1 MKKKLTLTE
10 DHIKLIKNIKFETF
24 ELGDLYDI
32 SPLVDAINEIE
43 NSNENMRKFG
53 KLRDY
58 LNRAQEHLEVLSDK
72 KECHAWGIN
81 QWNLFGG
88 TYVMEDVAMI
98 LGHYGDF
105 VPGTEE
111 SPLGKQYPKELED
124 YWWGLYL
131 YIVENLVLIISLI
144 FNYMDKGGITAG
156 DYQVNTD
163 GMVWEKIDNSSKE
176 EKLKRANSDF
186 EYYMNKMKEILKEF
200 PELKKRLKSK

>member
-32 SPLVDAINEIE
+32 SPIVDAINDIE
-43 NSNENMRKFG
+43 ESNEKIKKFG
-53 KLRDY
+53 LLRDK
-58 LNRAQEHLEVLSDK
+58 LINVQEHLENLSDK

-88 TYVMEDVAMI
+88 TYVMEDIALI

-105 VPGTEE
+105 IPGTEE

-131 YIVENLVLIISLI
+131 YIVENLVLIMSLI
-144 FNYMDKGGITAG
+144 LNYFDKGGITPG
-156 DYQVNTD
+156 EYKVDTK
-163 GMVWEKIDNSSKE
+163 GMVWEKLN
-176 EKLKRANSDF
+176 
-186 EYYMNKMKEILKEF
+186 
-200 PELKKRLKSK
+200 

>member
-10 DHIKLIKNIKFETF
+10 DHIKLIKNLKFETF
-24 ELGDLYDI
+24 ELGDLYDASTI
-32 SPLVDAINEIE
+32 ADAIREIE
-43 NSNENMRKFG
+43 SSTENMKKFA

-58 LNRAQEHLEVLSDK
+58 LNNVLEHLELLSDK

-98 LGHYGDF
+98 LGHYEDF

-131 YIVENLVLIISLI
+131 YIVENLVLIMNLI
-144 FNYMDKGGITAG
+144 FNYMDKGGITPG
-156 DYQVNTD
+156 EYQIDTNEMT
-163 GMVWEKIDNSSKE
+163 WEKIDNLSEE
-176 EKLKRANSDF
+176 EKIEKAKSDIEF
-186 EYYMNKMKEILKEF
+186 YYNKVKSILVQF
-200 PELKKRLKSK
+200 PELSGWFLKR